1 MEQSDGYKLVLEKI
15 RTLSASQA
23 LMTEDACETL
33 EQEIEGMI
41 IMIAKIVM
49 NEQDHFAKCMNALAA
64 RKASLLQEVAQLVG
78 NKSTYHIIEYYSYI
92 HIQNQEKNM
101 KDSQVKLSTSLDVCQ
116 QTLKSGALIYP
127 LDENT
132 ADAIWKVYL
141 FPS

>member
-64 RKASLLQEVAQLVG
+64 RKASLLQEVDK
-78 NKSTYHIIEYYSYI
+78 KSMDHIIECTPI

-101 KDSQVKLSTSLDVCQ
+101 KDPRVKLSTSLMCANKLWV
-116 QTLKSGALIYP
+116 TNLSP
-127 LDENT
+127 
-132 ADAIWKVYL
+132 
-141 FPS
+141 